1 MQITRIFDY
10 PNPICDNK
18 YKDKF
23 NIKERTHKMTTK
35 IELLQQALN
44 DSQNIVFFSGAGMS
58 TQSGIPDFRSAN
70 GIFMQETGTEYTPEQ
85 VISHSFFQQY
95 PETYFDFH
103 FNNLV
108 YQDAEPNEGH
118 KFIAD
123 LEQTGKHVAV
133 VTQNIDELH
142 QKAGSKEV
150 YELHGTVMDNYCTK
164 CHTHYTIDELQK
176 DDQGI
181 PRCPKDNGIVRP
193 DIVMYEEQLDQNTVT
208 GALKAIKEA
217 DMLVI
222 LGTSLIVY
230 PAAGFVQYFE
240 GEHLAVINK
249 TPIKIHNRQEILA
262 FEDTIDNVF
271 SQLEIKGS
279 K

>member
-1 MQITRIFDY
+1 
-10 PNPICDNK
+10 
-18 YKDKF
+18 
-23 NIKERTHKMTTK
+23 MTTK

-181 PRCPKDNGIVRP
+181 PRCTKDNGIVRP
-193 DIVMYEEQLDQNTVT
+193 DIVMYEELLDQNTVT